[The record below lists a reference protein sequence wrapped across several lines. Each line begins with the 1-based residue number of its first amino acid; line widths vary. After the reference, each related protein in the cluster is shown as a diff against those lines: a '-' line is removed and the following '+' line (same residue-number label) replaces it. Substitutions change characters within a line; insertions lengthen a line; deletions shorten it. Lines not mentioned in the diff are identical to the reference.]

1 MPAAKV
7 PPAPARFST
16 TNGWPNSCES
26 ACAKG
31 RATISVVPPGAKGT
45 ISVTGLLG
53 HTCAKAPLAASVNK
67 MQKDPNKRTTMLI
80 GALLEVRRD
89 AFSRCASPATAA
101 DHQATGRHGT
111 IACASTNIALEFA
124 PSHCSKDPLAPHL
137 I

>member
-16 TNGWPNSCES
+16 TNGCPNSCDS

-53 HTCAKAPLAASVNK
+53 HTCAKASLAASVNK
-67 MQKDPNKRTTMLI
+67 MHKDPNRRTTILI
-80 GALLEVRRD
+80 GARLEVRRD
-89 AFSRCASPATAA
+89 AFSRRASRANDGPPGERA
-101 DHQATGRHGT
+101 RT
-111 IACASTNIALEFA
+111 IAMRFHEYCTEIRAFA
-124 PSHCSKDPLAPHL
+124 F
-137 I
+137 